1 MDIVKILTVIKD
13 VGNEY
18 VWSFPSNLFP
28 DILPIPLLVL
38 VLLGTGIF
46 VTVRFRLIQIRKFR
60 HAVQVTRG
68 VYDNP
73 DDAGDINHFQAL
85 SAALSATIGI
95 GNIAGVAT
103 AIHYGGPGAL
113 FWMWITA
120 IFGMALKYAEATLA
134 IHYRIV
140 HQDGSVSGGPMY
152 YIVNGLGK
160 KWMWLAMA
168 FAFFAAISSF
178 GQGNM
183 IQSFTVTHQ
192 LYSDFGIPR
201 WITSLAISILVGLV
215 IIGGIKRIG
224 KVAAKLTPIMALTYV
239 AGALIIILLNL
250 PKVPETFAL
259 IFREAFAPR
268 AEISGLAGGGFL
280 LFLNTML
287 WGVKRG
293 LFSNEAGQGSAP
305 IAHAAAKTEE
315 PVREGAVAMLGPFI
329 DTIVICTMTG
339 LIITL
344 TGAFQARSLN
354 GDTLG
359 IRIDPGAG
367 SAALEEVQ
375 GNALK
380 KEYVDRD
387 KTRVTDDPSEITEY
401 FRDRKSHPERKILLV
416 TLNKNREQNTDEIIE
431 ELKKDLPVTTAGS
444 LDIRE
449 KLLNGSPMTT
459 YAFRE
464 GLVFI
469 GGWGGYIV
477 TLAVILFAISTA
489 ISWSYY
495 GDRSAEFLFGRRAVL
510 PYRIIYVIVLFLGGI
525 FSLEIV
531 WGLGDIA
538 IGLMAFPNLIAII
551 FLSGKVREMT
561 NDYFSRKHVPYKRLK
576 DSQENRES

>member
-1 MDIVKILTVIKD
+1 MDIVKILTIIKD

-28 DILPIPLLVL
+28 EIMPIPLLVL

-46 VTVRFRLIQIRKFR
+46 VTIRFRLIQIRKFK

-134 IHYRIV
+134 IRYRYI
-140 HQDGSVSGGPMY
+140 HPDGSVSGGPMY
-152 YIVNGLGK
+152 YIVNGLGR
-160 KWMWLAMA
+160 KWMWLAVA
-168 FAFFAAISSF
+168 FAFFAAISSL

-201 WITSLAISILVGLV
+201 WITSLVVSILVALV

-224 KVAAKLTPIMALTYV
+224 KVASKLTPIMAVTYIT
-239 AGALIIILLNL
+239 GALVIILIHL

-268 AEISGLAGGGFL
+268 AEISGIAGGGFL
-280 LFLNTML
+280 VFLNTML

-344 TGAFQARSLN
+344 TGAFQARTDN

-359 IRIDPGAG
+359 LRLKQAQNGAT
-367 SAALEEVQ
+367 LEEIHRAVEQ
-375 GNALK
+375 K
-380 KEYVDRD
+380 YYIDRD
-387 KTRVTDDPSEITEY
+387 NTRITTDINVITEY
-401 FRDRKSHPERKILLV
+401 FRDRVVKPDGRVLVLSLVKDRDKTTEKIMSEI
-416 TLNKNREQNTDEIIE
+416 REEFPGARGQNLEM
-431 ELKKDLPVTTAGS
+431 
-444 LDIRE
+444 RE

-459 YAFRE
+459 YAFSE
-464 GLVFI
+464 GLSI
-469 GGWGGYIV
+469 LGGWGGYIV
-477 TLAVILFAISTA
+477 TLAVFLFALSTS

-495 GDRSAEFLFGRRAVL
+495 GDRSAEFLFGEKAVL
-510 PYRIIYVIVLFLGGI
+510 PYRLLYVVVLFLGGI

-561 NDYFSRKHVPYKRLK
+561 RNYFSREHRPYKK
-576 DSQENRES
+576 EE